1 MIHEVLFALLM
12 LGGFLVFG
20 VALWALGQWLR
31 RKGYGPQLD
40 VLDREY
46 TALQNRVNRLMLP
59 AASHFY
65 SGMSTFNRLPVIG
78 SKSQLLMAERVK
90 TAIQIE
96 EAQSRSKKLRPN
108 SV

>member
-1 MIHEVLFALLM
+1 MTDELFFAPLM
-12 LGGFLVFG
+12 FGGFFVFG

-46 TALQNRVNRLMLP
+46 TALQHRVNRLMLP

-65 SGMSTFNRLPVIG
+65 SGMSTYNRLPFIG
-78 SKSQLLMAERVK
+78 SKNQRLMADRVK
-90 TAIQIE
+90 MAIQIE
-96 EAQSRSKKLRPN
+96 QAAESRDKT
-108 SV
+108 

>member
-1 MIHEVLFALLM
+1 MIHEMLFALLM
-12 LGGFLVFG
+12 LGSFFVFG

-46 TALQNRVNRLMLP
+46 MALQHRVNRLMLP

-65 SGMSTFNRLPVIG
+65 SGMSTYNRLPVIG
-78 SKSQLLMAERVK
+78 SKSQFLMAERVK
-90 TAIQIE
+90 MAIQIE
-96 EAQSRSKKLRPN
+96 EEQSRS
-108 SV
+108 